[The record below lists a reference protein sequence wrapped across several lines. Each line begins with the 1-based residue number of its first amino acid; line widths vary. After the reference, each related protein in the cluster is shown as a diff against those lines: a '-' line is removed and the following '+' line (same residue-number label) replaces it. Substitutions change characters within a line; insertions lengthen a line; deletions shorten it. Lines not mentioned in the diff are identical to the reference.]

1 MVPHHDPAPAA
12 TDGPLV
18 GPVPAPQLHVM
29 TFNIRRRMW
38 HPTGRSPDLWS
49 RRKGLIRRLLAA
61 ERPTVLSVQEALPDQ
76 ADWVL
81 AGLGPDYR
89 RVGTGRQADGGGEGT
104 PIFYDGQRLQL
115 TGSNQWALS
124 ETPHRAGSRSWGNLV
139 PRIAVAANFTDRE
152 TGAAFRVINTH
163 LDHLSARSRLASAR
177 MLRRLV
183 EDRPEP
189 TVLTADANTGTRS
202 RPYRFLTGPDQSGA
216 APLRDAWM
224 DAEDRVTEEWG
235 TFSNYRPPR
244 RGGRRIDWILV
255 DERFTVAAAGIHAA
269 RFDGAAASDHEPVQA
284 VLALPGSTSFIAAYA
299 SSACR
304 RDSWRSTIGSG

>member
-1 MVPHHDPAPAA
+1 MDPHHVLAPAVP
-12 TDGPLV
+12 DGPLV

-29 TFNIRRRMW
+29 TFNLRRRMW
-38 HPTGRSPDLWS
+38 HPTGRSPDRWS
-49 RRKGLIRRLLAA
+49 HRRGLIRRLLAA

-81 AGLGPDYR
+81 ASLGPDYR

-104 PIFYDGQRLQL
+104 PIFYDGRRLQL
-115 TGSNQWALS
+115 TDSNQWALS

-139 PRIAVAANFTDRE
+139 PRIAVGASFTDRG
-152 TGAAFRVINTH
+152 TGVAFRVVNTH

-177 MLRRLV
+177 MLRQLI
-183 EDRPEP
+183 EERPEP
-189 TVLTADANTGTRS
+189 AVLTADANTGIGS
-202 RPYRFLTGPDQSGA
+202 RPYRALTGPDLSVA

-224 DAEDRVTEEWG
+224 DAEHRLTEAWG
-235 TFSNYRPPR
+235 TFSRYRPPR
-244 RGGRRIDWILV
+244 HGGRRIDWILV

-284 VLALPGSTSFIAAYA
+284 VLALP
-299 SSACR
+299 R
-304 RDSWRSTIGSG
+304 